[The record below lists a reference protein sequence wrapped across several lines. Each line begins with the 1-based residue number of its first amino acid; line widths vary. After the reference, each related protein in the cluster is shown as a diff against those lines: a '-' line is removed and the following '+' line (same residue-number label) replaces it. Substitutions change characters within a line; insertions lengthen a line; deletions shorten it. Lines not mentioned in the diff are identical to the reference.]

1 MLCCFYMRATGIMKG
16 EKESLRLL
24 SVAQSAY
31 QIKHLMEFCANQ

>member
-1 MLCCFYMRATGIMKG
+1 MLYCFYMRAKGIRKG

-31 QIKHLMEFCANQ
+31 EIKHLMKFCAKQ